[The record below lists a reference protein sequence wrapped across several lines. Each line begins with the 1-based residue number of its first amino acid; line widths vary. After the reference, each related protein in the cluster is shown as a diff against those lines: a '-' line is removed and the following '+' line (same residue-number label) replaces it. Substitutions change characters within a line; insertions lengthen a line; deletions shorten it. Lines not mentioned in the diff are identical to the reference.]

1 MIAEQNIS
9 EIEKIHS
16 KIRNSRFIGTNI
28 FFFASILI
36 IIAYIYFSTM
46 QLKSPLFIA
55 LPLIIVTP
63 IFIPIS
69 MYKLLNDF
77 LIGILAII
85 YGICFEILVGGVI
98 FITLKS
104 HKLNLDSNI
113 IPLVL
118 QSLFFLFLLY
128 ALFQSSRRISELW
141 ILSFFNKNY
150 VLTASL
156 MNGHEAVG
164 RLVTITKKGDYI
176 VKISDNE
183 VLIKN
188 NSISMLRIDEF

>member
-1 MIAEQNIS
+1 
-9 EIEKIHS
+9 
-16 KIRNSRFIGTNI
+16 
-28 FFFASILI
+28 
-36 IIAYIYFSTM
+36 M